1 MVKKMT
7 RLTISASFNFL
18 ISLLFTHT
26 EDVSEILDRILI
38 TLYGQFYGQLDFHSK
53 GNNTSIIHRMLQL
66 SKNENLIYYVSL

>member
-1 MVKKMT
+1 MT

-38 TLYGQFYGQLDFHSK
+38 TLYGQFYGQL
-53 GNNTSIIHRMLQL
+53 NNTSIIHKMLQL
-66 SKNENLIYYVSL
+66 SKNENSIYYVSL